1 MSKTGWT
8 LDQAKSAL
16 SSKPEIKGWVLT
28 EEHIHRRERYF
39 MKDGGALIADQD
51 RNVRQQNIF
60 LRMFVRLKGKE
71 GRQGEI
77 TQKLFRA
84 MPLAPQLESAIAA
97 ASQTDH
103 QAWELPQS
111 LPKDVPLLKTA
122 DPKMAEDLE
131 HSMSEAARVVE
142 RAVGEARQAAFNS
155 AELFLSVHDRA
166 LHLSNGLVHR
176 SSQSR
181 VYAEAAYSHSK
192 KDASGSTVSDEYMNT
207 RWSVRLE
214 DADIDGLF
222 TETAERALHMLDV
235 VKPQAGKYSVIIDSE
250 VLATLFN
257 GHVSQLMGGNIYHG
271 LPHVKPGADLIPE
284 AHGDLISLSLDPHLA
299 FGGDTSAISDLGV
312 MQKPIQLV
320 KDNKVIASATDKQYA
335 DYLGLQ
341 ATTSRGDVVVEPGK
355 MSYEELTKAAPQ
367 VLEIL
372 QFSGLFADPNSGTF
386 SSEIRLARLFDSKT
400 GKVTYLKGGSLS
412 GSITENFKNAKFS
425 SKRVKRAHFQ
435 ANELRGQGYWGP
447 EFALLSDVSIAG

>member
-1 MSKTGWT
+1 MSSKTGWT

-16 SSKPEIKGWVLT
+16 SSRPEVKGWVLT

-60 LRMFVRLKGKE
+60 LRMFVKLNGKE
-71 GRQGEI
+71 GRQGEV

-84 MPLAPQLESAIAA
+84 MPLQPQIESAIAS

-111 LPKDVPLLKTA
+111 LPKDIPHLASA
-122 DPKMAEDLE
+122 DPRMGEDLE
-131 HSMSEAARVVE
+131 QAMGEAARLVE
-142 RAVGEARQAAFNS
+142 TAVGKARQATFNS
-155 AELFLSVHDRA
+155 AELFLSLHDRA

-176 SSQSR
+176 TSQSR

-192 KDASGSTVSDEYMNT
+192 KDGTATISDEYLNA

-214 DADIDGLF
+214 DADIEGLF
-222 TETAERALHMLDV
+222 AETAERALHMLDV
-235 VKPQAGKYSVIIDSE
+235 VKPEAGTYSVIVDSE

-257 GHVSQLMGGNIYHG
+257 GHVSQLSGGNLYHG
-271 LPHVKPGADLIPE
+271 LPSVKPGSELIPG
-284 AHGDLISLSLDPHLA
+284 ATGDLVTLSLDPHLA
-299 FGGDTSAISDLGV
+299 YGADTSGVSDLGV
-312 MQKPIQLV
+312 MQKPILLV
-320 KDNKVIASATDKQYA
+320 KDNQVVATATDKQFA

-341 ATTSRGDVVVEPGK
+341 ATTSRGDVVIEPGK
-355 MSYEELTKAAPQ
+355 MSYEQLTKAAPR

-386 SSEIRLARLFDSKT
+386 SSEIRLARLFDNEKGT
-400 GKVTYLKGGSLS
+400 VTYIKGGSLS
-412 GSITENFKNAKFS
+412 GSITENFKNARFS